1 MENTSQ
7 FERLRQLHR
16 ILHAKKGLLNLSN
29 GCSSNSNAKFVNF
42 PGASQQTEKSITR
55 TSASPEL
62 KATDLSSGPSE
73 EKETDTT
80 SNGLLSAVKDFFEDN
95 NAKLIPHKIF
105 VGNISY
111 NLTTPQLK
119 TFFLSFGKVL
129 HAQIVKD
136 RVKRRSKG

>member
-7 FERLRQLHR
+7 FEILKQLHE

-42 PGASQQTEKSITR
+42 HGASQQAEKSILTR

-62 KATDLSSGPSE
+62 KATDLPSGPLE
-73 EKETDTT
+73 EKEADTT
-80 SNGLLSAVKDFFEDN
+80 SNSLFSAVKDFFEDN

-111 NLTTPQLK
+111 TLTTPQLK
-119 TFFLSFGKVL
+119 TFFLSFG
-129 HAQIVKD
+129 
-136 RVKRRSKG
+136 